1 MDHRSFRFHAT
12 RRGPMNRTHACLP
25 KPRLSLRSRAWAA
38 GQEPGWGGLGGVEP
52 WVLGMKARAGGST
65 FCPSLPPLPLPLLP
79 SPALRS
85 GSVAQSVSGCPARVV
100 GGEDSGSVL
109 TRRWPEAQGPP
120 APPSQSTSVTP
131 QPRAGPHTLGHGFP
145 LPKDE
150 PQTGGEV
157 GGGEC
162 KPAPPWPASRPG
174 PPWGE
179 RLTLAAAPPNS
190 SRPAG
195 VGGGEGGE
203 VREKV
208 GNSRGRD

>member
-1 MDHRSFRFHAT
+1 M
-12 RRGPMNRTHACLP
+12 
-25 KPRLSLRSRAWAA
+25 
-38 GQEPGWGGLGGVEP
+38 
-52 WVLGMKARAGGST
+52 LGMKARAGGST
-65 FCPSLPPLPLPLLP
+65 FCPSLSPLPLPLLP

-109 TRRWPEAQGPP
+109 ARRWPEAQGPP

-162 KPAPPWPASRPG
+162 KAAPPWLASLAPL
-174 PPWGE
+174 WGA
-179 RLTLAAAPPNS
+179 RLTPRTQLPPSS
-190 SRPAG
+190 SRPVG
-195 VGGGEGGE
+195 VGGGEEGE